1 MEILWFHFTSS
12 PALQALL
19 RLKRDRH
26 LSANRREFRRVGEQI
41 GQHLCDKLT
50 VRQDEERW
58 GWSTRAHL
66 T

>member
-1 MEILWFHFTSS
+1 MGILWFHFTSS
-12 PALQALL
+12 TALQALL

-50 VRQDEERW
+50 VRQDEER
-58 GWSTRAHL
+58 
-66 T
+66 